1 MGSLAVADN
10 LVVGDGRRL
19 FMLMPDLEFRIFP
32 SNPQPM
38 IQNCNFVATFWSVFN
53 IMKLKTSPTS
63 SQPTTG
69 KHGFV
74 CVFHYSPNC
83 FIIPRTHSFGF
94 LIRDQF
100 HPIGKQFSD
109 KLQSAVSRLPVSAQ
123 PAAMSQTGNI
133 NLITCARL
141 HLPSWASVMLGFDS
155 F

>member
-1 MGSLAVADN
+1 
-10 LVVGDGRRL
+10 
-19 FMLMPDLEFRIFP
+19 
-32 SNPQPM
+32 M

-53 IMKLKTSPTS
+53 IMKLKHPR
-63 SQPTTG
+63 PTTG

-109 KLQSAVSRLPVSAQ
+109 KLQSAVSRLPVSARSNVANWQ
-123 PAAMSQTGNI
+123 NKPYNLRTTPSAGMGFCHVGVWFILVGLHKTGNI
-133 NLITCARL
+133 RVFLNQLKLNHCVMFMILIF
-141 HLPSWASVMLGFDS
+141 WW
-155 F
+155 

>member
-1 MGSLAVADN
+1 MT
-10 LVVGDGRRL
+10 
-19 FMLMPDLEFRIFP
+19 DLEFRIFLAGNH
-32 SNPQPM
+32 NPG
-38 IQNCNFVATFWSVFN
+38 IYTNCNFVATFWSVFN
-53 IMKLKTSPTS
+53 IMKRKHPR
-63 SQPTTG
+63 PTTG

-109 KLQSAVSRLPVSAQ
+109 KLQSAVSRLPVSARSNVANWQ
-123 PAAMSQTGNI
+123 NKPY
-133 NLITCARL
+133 NLRTT
-141 HLPSWASVMLGFDS
+141 PSAGMGFCQVVMLVFDS